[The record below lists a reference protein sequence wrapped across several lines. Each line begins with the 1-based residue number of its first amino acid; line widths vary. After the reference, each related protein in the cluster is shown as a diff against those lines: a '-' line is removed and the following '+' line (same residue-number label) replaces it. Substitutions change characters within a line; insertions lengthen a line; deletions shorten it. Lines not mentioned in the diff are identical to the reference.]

1 MKKIYRLLT
10 KRFSFYLILGLS
22 KLLSIFNFKIIPSY
36 SEITNY
42 NFRYSKYTR
51 RLIHEPSEKIFSK
64 LIVDTSHYNSLLC
77 KSGANYGTN
86 KSPLNIIGHRS
97 GYTPYYD
104 LLFRHL
110 KNEKINFAEIGIENN
125 ASTKMWRKY
134 FSKAKIYGFEF
145 EDIKIKKAKK
155 HKLKN
160 TVYHKIDVSNQNN
173 IHKAFSKIN
182 KKFDIII
189 DDSTH
194 IFDHQINVI
203 KKVHPFI
210 KRNGILIIEDIYKK
224 RKENLEENYYKKIK
238 NLNYIFEKIYFV
250 EFHNINNYTA
260 NWKNEK
266 LLILIKK

>member
-10 KRFSFYLILGLS
+10 KRFSFYLILSLS

-36 SEITNY
+36 SEIKNY

-210 KRNGILIIEDIYKK
+210 KKNGILIIEDIYKN

>member
-36 SEITNY
+36 LEIKKY

-160 TVYHKIDVSNQNN
+160 TVYYKIDVSNQNN
-173 IHKAFSKIN
+173 IQKTFSKIN

-210 KRNGILIIEDIYKK
+210 KKNGLLIIEDIYKN

-238 NLNYIFEKIYFV
+238 NLKYKFEKIYFV

>member
-36 SEITNY
+36 SEIKNY

-86 KSPLNIIGHRS
+86 KSPLNIMGHRS

-194 IFDHQINVI
+194 IFDHQINII

-210 KRNGILIIEDIYKK
+210 KKNGILIIEDIYKN

-238 NLNYIFEKIYFV
+238 SLNYIFEKIYFV
-250 EFHNINNYTA
+250 EYHNINNYTA

>member
-22 KLLSIFNFKIIPSY
+22 KLLSVFNFKIIPSY
-36 SEITNY
+36 SEIKNY
-42 NFRYSKYTR
+42 NFIYSKYTR
-51 RLIHEPSEKIFSK
+51 RLIHEPSKKIFSK

-160 TVYHKIDVSNQNN
+160 TVYHKIDVSNQKN

>member
-22 KLLSIFNFKIIPSY
+22 KLLSVFNFKIIPSY
-36 SEITNY
+36 SEIKNY

-51 RLIHEPSEKIFSK
+51 RLIHEPSKKIFSK

-86 KSPLNIIGHRS
+86 KSPLNIMGHRS

-160 TVYHKIDVSNQNN
+160 TVYHKIDVSNQKN

-182 KKFDIII
+182 KQFDIII

>member
-22 KLLSIFNFKIIPSY
+22 KLLSVFNFKIIPSY
-36 SEITNY
+36 SEIKNY

-51 RLIHEPSEKIFSK
+51 RLIHEPSKKIFSK

-160 TVYHKIDVSNQNN
+160 TVYHKIDVSNQKN

-182 KKFDIII
+182 KQFDIII

>member
-22 KLLSIFNFKIIPSY
+22 KLLSIFNLKIIPSF
-36 SEITNY
+36 SEIKKY

-110 KNEKINFAEIGIENN
+110 KNEKIIFAEIGIENN

-145 EDIKIKKAKK
+145 EDIKIKRAKK

-160 TVYHKIDVSNQNN
+160 TVYHKIDVANQNN
-173 IHKAFSKIN
+173 IQKTFSKIN

-194 IFDHQINVI
+194 IFDHQINII

-210 KRNGILIIEDIYKK
+210 KKNGILIIEDIYKN

>member
-1 MKKIYRLLT
+1 LKKIYRLLT

-36 SEITNY
+36 SEIKNY

-51 RLIHEPSEKIFSK
+51 RLIHEPSKKIFSK

-77 KSGANYGTN
+77 KSGANFGTN

-160 TVYHKIDVSNQNN
+160 TVYHKIDVSNQKN

-182 KKFDIII
+182 KQFDIII

>member
-1 MKKIYRLLT
+1 LKKIYRLLT
-10 KRFSFYLILGLS
+10 KKFSFYLILGLS

-36 SEITNY
+36 SEIKNY

-173 IHKAFSKIN
+173 IQKTFSKIN

-194 IFDHQINVI
+194 IFDHQINII

-210 KRNGILIIEDIYKK
+210 KKNGILIIEDIYKN

>member
-36 SEITNY
+36 SEIKNY

-86 KSPLNIIGHRS
+86 KSPLNIMGHRS

-210 KRNGILIIEDIYKK
+210 KKNGLLIIEDIYKN
-224 RKENLEENYYKKIK
+224 RQENLGFKGVKGFRNFRISG
-238 NLNYIFEKIYFV
+238 FF
-250 EFHNINNYTA
+250 
-260 NWKNEK
+260 K
-266 LLILIKK
+266 L